1 MEEIAK
7 MEQAYRRSKFVIIG
21 HACFLAAA
29 CLLAV
34 LVRRNL
40 KLAPIF
46 LFTALAAALLVFG
59 KDLFKLFYCR
69 HELRRLRRNRES
81 S

>member
-21 HACFLAAA
+21 HACF
-29 CLLAV
+29 
-34 LVRRNL
+34 
-40 KLAPIF
+40 
-46 LFTALAAALLVFG
+46 LAAALLVFG